1 MLLLWL
7 LVVPAAAVSP
17 GLHRHV
23 LPRPVLPLHP
33 VSSLAPFTLSLARI
47 DVSRVHA
54 EAPGSCGVRA
64 TASRRRS
71 PVMMG
76 VKWLDQLNS
85 ALAARNVGAV
95 GAVGA
100 LLLGAYRLLVPALTR
115 IGRFLFQRTDAFAQ
129 TAATMGLATKT
140 DMNNLNASIKADMN
154 SLTASIK
161 ADMNSLTAS
170 IKADMNSLNASMSS
184 RLDEIVALLAPITP
198 VLAEL
203 GVRALVDDCA
213 GAKLHVLSC
222 TAVADST
229 IVRLRLDGIDGGL
242 KLAGERYG
250 LMTYSDGATLN
261 FAMISVVDRSTLK
274 TVCAWHVL
282 EQCADE
288 LGAAHAGTVVRAF
301 ERVASSSAGDE
312 WELTLVG
319 GT

>member
-1 MLLLWL
+1 
-7 LVVPAAAVSP
+7 
-17 GLHRHV
+17 
-23 LPRPVLPLHP
+23 
-33 VSSLAPFTLSLARI
+33 
-47 DVSRVHA
+47 
-54 EAPGSCGVRA
+54 
-64 TASRRRS
+64 
-71 PVMMG
+71 MMG
-76 VKWLDQLNS
+76 VKWLDQLNL

-154 SLTASIK
+154 SL
-161 ADMNSLTAS
+161 
-170 IKADMNSLNASMSS
+170 NASMSS
-184 RLDEIVALLAPITP
+184 RLDKIVALLAPITP